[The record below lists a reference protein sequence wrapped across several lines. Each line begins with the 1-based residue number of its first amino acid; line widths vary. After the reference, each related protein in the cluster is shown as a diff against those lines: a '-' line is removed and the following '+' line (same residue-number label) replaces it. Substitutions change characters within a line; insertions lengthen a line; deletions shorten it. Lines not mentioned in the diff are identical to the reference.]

1 MTFREDQG
9 KEEPDAEE
17 MFEEPAKKKRRG
29 AYFKEINMRT
39 LLRKTRAKVSGY
51 RIPDALELTTRQKA
65 NELIKNP
72 NWVNEA
78 MRKIHGG
85 ENAAEGH
92 GEAIDDEEAVSDDGA
107 DRADDD
113 VDEDD

>member
-1 MTFREDQG
+1 MQ
-9 KEEPDAEE
+9 
-17 MFEEPAKKKRRG
+17 RRG
-29 AYFKEINMRT
+29 EAETRGG
-39 LLRKTRAKVSGY
+39 LWDKTRIGY

>member
-39 LLRKTRAKVSGY
+39 LLRKTRAKVSEPE
-51 RIPDALELTTRQKA
+51 ILWLTCS
-65 NELIKNP
+65 
-72 NWVNEA
+72 
-78 MRKIHGG
+78 
-85 ENAAEGH
+85 
-92 GEAIDDEEAVSDDGA
+92 DEERLRPGAVCGTRPGLDTEYRTHSSLRRDK
-107 DRADDD
+107 RQMSS
-113 VDEDD
+113 